1 MFIKTS
7 MRDSTENCQYP
18 ELGGDTQRLELTF
31 AFPLEHVA
39 ELMVLGER
47 MSTVAVAYFGIVR
60 KSDVALQQIIIFI
73 PVLKNRYVGSVPSE

>member
-1 MFIKTS
+1 

-47 MSTVAVAYFGIVR
+47 MSTVAVA
-60 KSDVALQQIIIFI
+60 
-73 PVLKNRYVGSVPSE
+73 